1 MFVAG
6 VVVGVIG
13 GAVVAHSDHSNYGDY
28 GDYSKYGDAALRNE
42 IQEKEVQIKQ
52 YDQMLHQIQNMTTE
66 NFETC
71 LREITS
77 EDSDLLPN
85 DIEKKKEYYQNN
97 PVQFQ
102 RIVEGNLKEKLQSE
116 IAREQKELKDIDA
129 LLKHIN
135 HTILTKK

>member
-6 VVVGVIG
+6 VVVGVVGVVVIG
-13 GAVVAHSDHSNYGDY
+13 GSDYSDYSDHRN
-28 GDYSKYGDAALRNE
+28 YSKYSDATLKNE

-52 YDQMLHQIQNMTTE
+52 YNQTLHQIQNVTTE

-77 EDSDLLPN
+77 EDPKLLPD
-85 DIEKKKEYYQNN
+85 DIEEKKEYYQNN

-102 RIVEGNLKEKLQSE
+102 QIVEGNLKEKLQSE

-135 HTILTKK
+135 QTILTKK

>member
-13 GAVVAHSDHSNYGDY
+13 GAVVAHSDHSNYR
-28 GDYSKYGDAALRNE
+28 DYSKYSDATLKNE

-52 YDQMLHQIQNMTTE
+52 YNQTLHHIQNITTE

-71 LREITS
+71 LWEITS
-77 EDSDLLPN
+77 EDPMLLPD
-85 DIEKKKEYYQNN
+85 DIEEKKEYYQNN

-102 RIVEGNLKEKLQSE
+102 QIVEGNLKEKLQSE

-135 HTILTKK
+135 QTILTKK

>member
-13 GAVVAHSDHSNYGDY
+13 GAVVAHSDHSNYR
-28 GDYSKYGDAALRNE
+28 DYSKYSDATLKNE

-52 YDQMLHQIQNMTTE
+52 YNQTLHHIQNITTE

-71 LREITS
+71 LREITA
-77 EDSDLLPN
+77 EDPKLLPD
-85 DIEKKKEYYQNN
+85 DIEEKKEYYQNN

-102 RIVEGNLKEKLQSE
+102 QIVEGNLKEKLQSE

-135 HTILTKK
+135 QTILTKK

>member
-13 GAVVAHSDHSNYGDY
+13 GAVVAHSDHSNYR
-28 GDYSKYGDAALRNE
+28 DYSKYSDATLKNE
-42 IQEKEVQIKQ
+42 IQEKEVQIKRYNQ
-52 YDQMLHQIQNMTTE
+52 TLHQIQNVTTE

-71 LREITS
+71 LWEITA
-77 EDSDLLPN
+77 EDPMLLPD
-85 DIEKKKEYYQNN
+85 DIEEKKEYYQNN

-102 RIVEGNLKEKLQSE
+102 QIVEGNLKEKLQSE

-135 HTILTKK
+135 QTILTKK

>member
-13 GAVVAHSDHSNYGDY
+13 GAVVAHSDHSNYR
-28 GDYSKYGDAALRNE
+28 DYSKYSDATLKNE

-52 YDQMLHQIQNMTTE
+52 YNQTLHHIQNITTE

-71 LREITS
+71 LREITA
-77 EDSDLLPN
+77 EDPKLLPD
-85 DIEKKKEYYQNN
+85 DIEEKKEYYQNN

-102 RIVEGNLKEKLQSE
+102 QIVEGNLKEKLQSE

-135 HTILTKK
+135 QMLRPDYN